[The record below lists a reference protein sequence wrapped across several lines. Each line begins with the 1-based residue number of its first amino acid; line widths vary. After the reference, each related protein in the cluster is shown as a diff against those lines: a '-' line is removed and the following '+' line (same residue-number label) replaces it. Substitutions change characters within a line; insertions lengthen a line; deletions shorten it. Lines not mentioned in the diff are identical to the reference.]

1 MLAVNLS
8 IGYFKVK
15 ALFWFHVIAANNEF
29 QDNSL
34 ILCDLP
40 LMVGKRSLLLLQP
53 APSAEGHVELTPE
66 ICSEPLIFQILCLGE
81 QKVLVSSGEIFLKS
95 GCLWDRVF
103 NECRSQCLCRQAWN
117 TPLQRIP
124 SETPFQIFFYSDT
137 HAVNLPCT
145 LIV

>member
-1 MLAVNLS
+1 MNFKIIPSSYVIYLRWWGKDPYSSSNL
-8 IGYFKVK
+8 
-15 ALFWFHVIAANNEF
+15 
-29 QDNSL
+29 
-34 ILCDLP
+34 P
-40 LMVGKRSLLLLQP
+40 
-53 APSAEGHVELTPE
+53 PSAEGHVELTPK
-66 ICSEPLIFQILCLGE
+66 ICSEPLTFQILCLGE

-124 SETPFQIFFYSDT
+124 SETPFQIFFYNDT

-145 LIV
+145 LIVSVLEDMKPL